1 MIRPA
6 LKGIG
11 TLWIGGPL
19 SFLEQMCLLSFV
31 AQGHKV
37 TLFHYGEIA
46 HVPQDIE
53 VIDAR
58 EIHDPP

>member
-11 TLWIGGPL
+11 TLWIGGLL

-31 AQGHKV
+31 AQVQSCVALHCSV
-37 TLFHYGEIA
+37 LTC
-46 HVPQDIE
+46 V
-53 VIDAR
+53 V
-58 EIHDPP
+58 

>member
-46 HVPQDIE
+46 HVP
-53 VIDAR
+53 
-58 EIHDPP
+58 